1 MRGPGDFERKPGKEA
16 MTELV
21 VKPASGV
28 FVDNRWSPAAS
39 GRTIPVVA
47 PAEGREFT
55 AIAASGPEDVDRAVT
70 AARRALDDGAWGRLS
85 ATERG
90 RLLTKLGQKIADNAE
105 ALAETEA
112 RDTGKPMKQARNDM
126 VATARY
132 FEYFGAAADKAHG
145 ETIPFLNGYF
155 AFTERVPHGVT
166 GHIIPWNYP
175 AQMFGRTVAPA
186 LAMGNAVV
194 MKPAEDACLTPL
206 RLAELAAEV
215 GFPEGAINIVPGL
228 GEEAGAA
235 LAAHR
240 GLDFLSFT
248 GSPEVGTLIQTA
260 AARNHI
266 GCTLELGGKSPHIVF
281 ADADLEA
288 AIPVIANTM
297 VQNAG
302 QTCSA
307 GSRLIVERSIFEKV
321 AGLIGERFSQLT
333 AGTPQMDRELGPVI
347 NAAQKR
353 RIEGFFERAER
364 DRIPILGEGKI
375 APDVPAEA
383 FFVAPRV
390 YGPAPRD
397 SELAREE
404 VFGPVLT
411 VLIFED
417 EADAV
422 KLANATDYGLM
433 AAIWSANGSRALRVA
448 RRIRAGQVY
457 VNSFGAGGGIEL
469 PFGGMKKSGHG
480 REKGFAALH
489 DMSQLRTT
497 IIKHD

>member
-1 MRGPGDFERKPGKEA
+1 MSIQTAGAGAAK
-16 MTELV
+16 
-21 VKPASGV
+21 GV
-28 FVDNRWSPAAS
+28 FINNRWAPAAS
-39 GRTIPVVA
+39 GRTLPVIA
-47 PAEGREFT
+47 PAEGVAFT
-55 AIAASGPEDVDRAVT
+55 AIAAGGAQDVDRAVA
-70 AARRALDDGAWGRLS
+70 AARAAFEDGAWGRLS

-90 RLLTKLGQKIADNAE
+90 RLLSKLGHKIADNAE
-105 ALAETEA
+105 ALAQIEA

-126 VATARY
+126 IVTARY
-132 FEYFGAAADKAHG
+132 FEYYGGAADKAHG

-155 AFTERVPHGVT
+155 AVTERVPRGVT
-166 GHIIPWNYP
+166 AHVIPWNYP

-186 LAMGNAVV
+186 LAMGNATVI
-194 MKPAEDACLTPL
+194 KPAEDACLTPL

-235 LAAHR
+235 LSAHR
-240 GLDFLSFT
+240 DIDFISFT

-281 ADADLEA
+281 GDADLDA
-288 AIPVIANTM
+288 AVLAISNTM

-307 GSRLIVERSIFEKV
+307 GSRVLIERAMFDKV
-321 AGLIGERFSQLT
+321 AGALADRFAQLT
-333 AGTPQMDRELGPVI
+333 AGTPEMDRDLGPVI
-347 NAAQKR
+347 SGVQKR

-364 DRIPILGEGKI
+364 DRIPLLAEGKI
-375 APDVPAEA
+375 APGVPAGA
-383 FFVAPRV
+383 YFVAPRV
-390 YGPAPRD
+390 YGPARPEH
-397 SELAREE
+397 ELACRE

-411 VLIFED
+411 LLMFED

-422 KLANATDYGLM
+422 RLANGTDYGLM
-433 AAIWSANGSRALRVA
+433 AAVWSSNGSRALRVA
-448 RRIRAGQVY
+448 RRIKAGQVY
-457 VNSFGAGGGIEL
+457 VNAFGAGGGIEL

-489 DMSQLRTT
+489 DMSTLRTT

>member
-1 MRGPGDFERKPGKEA
+1 MSVDIAGPAK
-16 MTELV
+16 
-21 VKPASGV
+21 GV
-28 FVDNRWSPAAS
+28 FINNRWSPAAS
-39 GRTIPVVA
+39 GRTLPVVA
-47 PAEGREFT
+47 PAEGKVFT
-55 AIAASGPEDVDRAVT
+55 SIAAGGKEDVDRAAA
-70 AARRALDDGAWGRLS
+70 AARAALEDGAWGRLT

-90 RLLTKLGQKIADNAE
+90 RLLSKLALKVADHAE
-105 ALAETEA
+105 ELALTEA
-112 RDTGKPMKQARNDM
+112 RDTGKPLKQARNDM
-126 VATARY
+126 IATARY
-132 FEYFGAAADKAHG
+132 FEYFGGAADKAHG
-145 ETIPFLNGYF
+145 ETLPFLNGYL
-155 AFTERVPHGVT
+155 AVTERVPHGVT

-194 MKPAEDACLTPL
+194 IKPAEDACLAPL
-206 RLAELAAEV
+206 RLAQLAAEA
-215 GFPEGAINIVPGL
+215 GFPEGALNVVPGL

-235 LAAHR
+235 LSSHPDI
-240 GLDFLSFT
+240 DFISFT

-266 GCTLELGGKSPHIVF
+266 GCTLELGGKSPHVLF
-281 ADADLEA
+281 ADADLQA

-307 GSRLIVERSIFEKV
+307 GSRVIVERSIFDQV
-321 AGLIGERFSQLT
+321 AALLADRFAGLT
-333 AGTPQMDRELGPVI
+333 AGTPEMDRELGPVI
-347 NAAQKR
+347 NATQKR

-375 APDVPAEA
+375 AAGAPADGY
-383 FFVAPRV
+383 FVAPRV

-397 SELAREE
+397 HELSCKE

-411 VLIFED
+411 VLTFED

-422 KLANATDYGLM
+422 RLANGTDYGLM
-433 AAIWSANGSRALRVA
+433 AAVWSTNGSRALRVA
-448 RRIRAGQVY
+448 RRIKAGQVY
-457 VNSFGAGGGIEL
+457 VNAFGAGGGIEL

-497 IIKHD
+497 IIRHD